1 MLDAIFS
8 GLAGAL
14 VSGASSAG
22 NSVLS
27 YGFNKRM
34 ARYNAK
40 LQLSNQRKLNR
51 DQYELNQRSLVDSP
65 TSQKSGLIKAGYN
78 PMLAIADATHAP
90 VVSGGVAGMPS
101 ANGDYGVGD
110 LGSAFD
116 RASNSAV
123 QRKEQQKQ
131 IDKLAKLTDA
141 ELEKLQSESDAAIAH
156 SSAAMYD
163 AETRRMEALASIE
176 KTKKEAD
183 SINPTVERENRKYG
197 NGLIG
202 EGMRFIR
209 TLKEGF
215 GASDSSVDARLGD
228 YLPSSARQIKVITD
242 EENRKEKR
250 RGDAVRKRRMSH

>member
-8 GLAGAL
+8 GAASAL
-14 VSGASSAG
+14 MSGASSMG
-22 NSVLS
+22 NSALS
-27 YGFNKRM
+27 YGFNKRL

-40 LQLSNQRKLNR
+40 LQLSNQKKLNR
-51 DQYELNQRSLVDSP
+51 DAYDLNQRSLIESP
-65 TSQKSGLIKAGYN
+65 TSAKSGLVRAGYN

-90 VVSGGVAGMPS
+90 VVSGGSAGMPS

-116 RASNSAV
+116 RGANSAV

-131 IDKLAKLTDA
+131 IDKLDKLTDA
-141 ELEKLQSESDAAIAH
+141 ELRKLQSESDAAIAH

-163 AETRRMEALASIE
+163 AETRRMEALAIAE

-183 SINPTVERENRKYG
+183 AINPDVERENRKYG

-202 EGMRFIR
+202 ESMRFIR

-215 GASDSSVDARLGD
+215 GASDSSVDSRLGD
-228 YLPSSARQIKVITD
+228 YVPSSARQIKVITD
-242 EENRKEKR
+242 EEHRKEKR
-250 RGDAVRKRRMSH
+250 RGDAVRKRRMLH